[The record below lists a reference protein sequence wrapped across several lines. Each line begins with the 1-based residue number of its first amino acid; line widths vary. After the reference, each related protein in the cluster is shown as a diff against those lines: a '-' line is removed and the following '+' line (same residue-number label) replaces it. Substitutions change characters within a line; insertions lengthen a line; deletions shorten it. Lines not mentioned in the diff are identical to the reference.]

1 MVCWLSD
8 VTGTCFVGLAY
19 FLNIIPGAWRK
30 IIGHV
35 IFLVIRAGGGGGW
48 SGSALRFVHNMR
60 LLVVSCL
67 TMDCRVGSR
76 TGPAGLLVKY
86 CVVKVLESSCYNE
99 DELLVTG
106 CKLSVLSKL
115 SVWEGQTSAH
125 NIRT

>member
-35 IFLVIRAGGGGGW
+35 IFLVIRAGGGGEW

-67 TMDCRVGSR
+67 TMDCRVGSG

-86 CVVKVLESSCYNE
+86 
-99 DELLVTG
+99 
-106 CKLSVLSKL
+106 
-115 SVWEGQTSAH
+115 
-125 NIRT
+125 